1 MSPHQSGFEP
11 SDNAVRNSQVSVDE
25 LHRWAARSA
34 REFTDR
40 LAVADAGRNITA
52 WTDQLHRARTASE
65 FQAVAE
71 AVVGDGRSGLGA
83 LHQFLETAA
92 EWCERHQEPGIAD
105 HYRVYARRLASLGE
119 HLMDLG
125 DDHLLDAYRRA
136 HRPSQSPRPAPAVA
150 PSPPGTTPLRR
161 PTR

>member
-1 MSPHQSGFEP
+1 MPPHQSVFGP
-11 SDNAVRNSQVSVDE
+11 SDNAVRNNQVSVDE
-25 LHRWAARSA
+25 LHRWAERSA
-34 REFTDR
+34 REFTDH
-40 LAVADAGRNITA
+40 LAVADAGRSITA
-52 WTDQLHRARTASE
+52 WTDQLHRARTAAE

-71 AVVGDGRSGLGA
+71 AVVGDGNSGLGA

-119 HLMDLG
+119 HLTDLG
-125 DDHLLDAYRRA
+125 EDHLLDAYRRA
-136 HRPSQSPRPAPAVA
+136 HRPPQPPRPAP
-150 PSPPGTTPLRR
+150 PGATPLRR